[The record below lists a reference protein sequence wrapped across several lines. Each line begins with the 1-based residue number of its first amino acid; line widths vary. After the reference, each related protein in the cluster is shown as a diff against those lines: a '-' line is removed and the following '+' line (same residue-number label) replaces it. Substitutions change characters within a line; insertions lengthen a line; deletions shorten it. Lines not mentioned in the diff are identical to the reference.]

1 MAQFKIEQWLEVC
14 SSFSSFFNEVHGAV
28 HLDED
33 AIAFASPPS
42 TVLTGLKVFK
52 SGVFGATMPL
62 HAVDSRIEH
71 ILFDTEAHSITLS
84 GSEFEYTY
92 RVPPQLIQK
101 RSDEHAPE

>member
-1 MAQFKIEQWLEVC
+1 MSQFNIEQWLEVC
-14 SSFSSFFNEVHGAV
+14 SAFSSFFKEVDGEV

-33 AIAFASPPS
+33 TIAFTSPPS

-71 ILFDTEAHSITLS
+71 VLFDAEAYSITLS
-84 GSEFEYTY
+84 GSGIEYTY

-101 RSDEHAPE
+101 KE